1 MYFYGYNTLIGIM
14 ILVSFIILYY
24 CNTKRTKVIEN
35 FFDDNIYDVKG
46 CLKDQELVNGL
57 CKYTTDVEIEMVPL
71 STELINLIDLN
82 IDLTGQL
89 TTLTDSNTKLSK
101 DLLNSNNHRSNLAV
115 TNSILTDS
123 NAYLTETVS
132 NYQSI
137 SNLLGEMDQLQLR
150 VNALSN
156 LENTIVNETCS
167 NLDIGSSNCSLI
179 SIEKLTK
186 EKLQNVLQEH
196 INMIPSLSKSYILAV
211 KLWIAYKK
219 ACGGDDPNCLVS
231 NSDQKM
237 QEAKEAYD
245 DTMRNL
251 KAGEQSMYAVKELY
265 SLYNSNF
272 YYTESNIESNIESNA
287 ADFTLSNASSNY
299 NIVFVGS
306 SNYKYVDDYYIVD
319 HPYSKLFETCTSS
332 NTLSNHLADS
342 NIFDVKGVICGS
354 SSYSEIVESI
364 SNCDNRDTC
373 KKEQDS
379 NIQSGLEYIYRD
391 EFDRVY
397 INGYSDT
404 NDASSDQKNQ
414 VDENII
420 KTFLFKVFNDIS

>member
-1 MYFYGYNTLIGIM
+1 MYFYGYNTLIGII
-14 ILVSFIILYY
+14 ILVLLCIFYY
-24 CNTKRTKVIEN
+24 VNTKRTRVIEQFN
-35 FFDDNIYDVKG
+35 DVTG

-57 CKYTTDVEIEMVPL
+57 CQYKTGVEIEMVPL

-89 TTLTDSNTKLSK
+89 SNLTESNTTLSNTLS
-101 DLLNSNNHRSNLAV
+101 NSEDRRDALAV
-115 TNSILTDS
+115 TNSNLTQS
-123 NAYLTETVS
+123 NADLTETVS

-137 SNLLGEMDQLQLR
+137 SNLLGEMDALQLK
-150 VNALSN
+150 VNALSD
-156 LENTIVNETCS
+156 LENTIVNEMCS
-167 NLDIGSSNCSLI
+167 NLDIDSSSSNCSLI

-219 ACGGDDPNCLVS
+219 ACGNDCLVEVTNS
-231 NSDQKM
+231 NM
-237 QEAKEAYD
+237 LEAKEAYD

-251 KAGEQSMYAVKELY
+251 KAGEQSMYTVKELY

-272 YYTESNIESNIESNA
+272 YYTNIESNA

-306 SNYKYVDDYYIVD
+306 SNYKYDDYNIED
-319 HPYSKLFETCTSS
+319 PYSKLFETCTSS
-332 NTLSNHLADS
+332 NTLSRDLADS
-342 NIFDVKGVICGS
+342 NIFDVEGVICAS
-354 SSYSEIVESI
+354 SNYSEIVETI
-364 SNCDNRDTC
+364 SNCFNRDEC
-373 KKEQDS
+373 QKEQNS

-391 EFDRVY
+391 QFHRVY

-420 KTFLFKVFNDIS
+420 KTFLYKVFN